1 MKKIS
6 FRAILLLFAIIMASL
21 WTCVTA
27 AQQAGP
33 SDEEVQD
40 LARSMGM
47 DPRSCDDIQNRIN
60 RVTAIAESSLSD
72 DEKVSR
78 LSEAL
83 AESIAGMQ
91 KAGQKDDEAAKAVN
105 QYLVLIQDLLSAAR
119 ASATGDDKKVSAAV
133 KNDLQRLTILTK
145 NYVAMMKL
153 MCPRLAL
160 PEAMNK

>member
-1 MKKIS
+1 
-6 FRAILLLFAIIMASL
+6 MASL

-33 SDEEVQD
+33 SDDEVQD

-60 RVTAIAESSLSD
+60 RVAAIAESSLSD

-91 KAGQKDDEAAKAVN
+91 KAGQKDDEVAKAVN
-105 QYLVLIQDLLSAAR
+105 QYLVLIQDLLSTAR